1 MQAVIY
7 ISEYVTGAVPCHGC
21 RDLPVTGLVSCR
33 MSALRL
39 CLQRPPRPSPPLTF
53 SCRHLSVQ
61 YKVISEE
68 VKTPSSSPSAS
79 VVADQ
84 DLQMDVPPV
93 LFIRKYQKVIDTRDF
108 LVRDE
113 LSDLEK
119 CGRITPQSLT
129 QKKVSIVVLLSCFL
143 DPDLDS

>member
-1 MQAVIY
+1 
-7 ISEYVTGAVPCHGC
+7 
-21 RDLPVTGLVSCR
+21 

-39 CLQRPPRPSPPLTF
+39 CLQRPPRSSPPLTF
-53 SCRHLSVQ
+53 SCRHLSVK

-68 VKTPSSSPSAS
+68 VKTPASSSSPSAS

-129 QKKVSIVVLLSCFL
+129 QKKV
-143 DPDLDS
+143 